1 MKMKLLP
8 ITSIM
13 LSVCVAAAASAA
25 PAQPDGKA
33 PPKVDVPDHFS
44 VEKKTVKPDNS
55 VDVLAWSVYVGC
67 YVLHF
72 DAKGNYT
79 SHTPSNS
86 CSN

>member
-1 MKMKLLP
+1 MKMKLLSV
-8 ITSIM
+8 TSIM
-13 LSVCVAAAASAA
+13 LSLCVAAASAA
-25 PAQPDGKA
+25 PAQPDDGQA
-33 PPKVDVPDHFS
+33 PPKLDVPDHFS

-72 DAKGNYT
+72 DPKGNYT

>member
-1 MKMKLLP
+1 MKMKLLSV
-8 ITSIM
+8 TSIM
-13 LSVCVAAAASAA
+13 LSLCVAAASAA
-25 PAQPDGKA
+25 PAQTGGNVS
-33 PPKVDVPDHFS
+33 PKLDVPDHFS
-44 VEKKTVKPDNS
+44 VERETVKPDNS